1 MVNDLTLFN
10 LLHFM
15 PFNEYENEIF
25 SCDKLIIDKF
35 ISQLDNNEFYLG
47 GQIKMKHNDII
58 NLDSIQQVREINRK
72 RDIEYGCPYNGFEYA
87 SILNSIKELQF
98 IENMIIKYNNIM
110 TIREKE
116 KLSEYNS
123 NYNV

>member
-10 LLHFM
+10 LLHFT
-15 PFNEYENEIF
+15 PLNEYENEIF

-35 ISQLDNNEFYLG
+35 INQLDNGTFYLG
-47 GQIKMKHNDII
+47 GQLKMKHNDII

-72 RDIEYGCPYNGFEYA
+72 RDIEYGGPCNGFEAA

-98 IENMIIKYNNIM
+98 IENMIIKYNKIM
-110 TIREKE
+110 EIREKE
-116 KLSEYNS
+116 KLDESNF

>member
-15 PFNEYENEIF
+15 PLNEYENEIF

-72 RDIEYGCPYNGFEYA
+72 RDIEYGGPYNGFEYA